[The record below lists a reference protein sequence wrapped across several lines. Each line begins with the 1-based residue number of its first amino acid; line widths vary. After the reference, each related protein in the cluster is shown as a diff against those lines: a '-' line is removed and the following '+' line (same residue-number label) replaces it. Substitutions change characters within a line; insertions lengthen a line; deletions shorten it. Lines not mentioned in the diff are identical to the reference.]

1 MVSEL
6 NLISLSKDK
15 EKIIFEVKQLQFEL
29 SNALDWANSNWIFA
43 LDGHFVDLKEYILF
57 NW

>member
-1 MVSEL
+1 MISEL

-29 SNALDWANSNWIFA
+29 SNALD
-43 LDGHFVDLKEYILF
+43 
-57 NW
+57 